1 VIQLCREVGW
11 GMEEVLSLSIDDFI
25 MWVTVLD
32 EVLRMEAERVN
43 G

>member
-1 VIQLCREVGW
+1 VGW
-11 GMEEVLSLSIDDFI
+11 GIEEVLSLSIDDFL

-32 EVLRMEAERVN
+32 EVLRAEAEQANN

>member
-1 VIQLCREVGW
+1 
-11 GMEEVLSLSIDDFI
+11 MEEVLNLSIDDFL

-32 EVLRMEAERVN
+32 EVLKAEAEQAN

>member
-1 VIQLCREVGW
+1 MQLCREVGW
-11 GMEEVLSLSIDDFI
+11 GMEEVLGLSIDDFV

-32 EVLRMEAERVN
+32 EVLRTEAEQVN

>member
-11 GMEEVLSLSIDDFI
+11 GMEEVLSLSIDDFM

-32 EVLRMEAERVN
+32 EVLRAEAEQAD